1 MGYNFNGV
9 SGCGLVDF
17 EKGVIKLLK
26 KKEGLSKERESIRF
40 KKVVDDWFLNIWI
53 ILK

>member
-1 MGYNFNGV
+1 MWDIIFNGV

-26 KKEGLSKERESIRF
+26 KEGLSKEGINQIK
-40 KKVVDDWFLNIWI
+40 KKVVDDWFLIG
-53 ILK
+53 

>member
-1 MGYNFNGV
+1 MWDIIFNGV

-26 KKEGLSKERESIRF
+26 KRKGYP
-40 KKVVDDWFLNIWI
+40 KKGNQSN
-53 ILK
+53 LKRWWMIDF